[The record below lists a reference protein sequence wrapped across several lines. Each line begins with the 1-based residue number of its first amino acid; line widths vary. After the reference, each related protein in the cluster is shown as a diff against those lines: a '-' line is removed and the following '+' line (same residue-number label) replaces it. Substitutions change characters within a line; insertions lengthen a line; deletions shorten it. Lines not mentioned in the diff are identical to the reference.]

1 VRLAWFSP
9 WPPQRSGVAG
19 RSAELVPLLAARG
32 HAIDVFV
39 DAKRRRLDP
48 VADAPPAAGGVRV
61 LSAHDFI
68 WRRRKY
74 PYDLPVYQIGNSH
87 LHRFIWAYLFKYP
100 GLAVLHDGRVHH
112 ARAEALVPHARTPDY
127 RAEFAWNHPD
137 VPPAAAEFAA
147 LGLDGILYYQW
158 PMLRGVVESA
168 RLVAPHSR
176 GLHRMIARQW
186 PQRPLEHIALGE
198 GPANL
203 DVAAASRTFRSAHK
217 IPDSAVVFGV
227 HGGLTAEK
235 RVRDVVAAFAAVR
248 PSVPNAH
255 LLLVGAAD
263 PWLDLEDQIASLG
276 LTASVTRMLTADDA
290 EFDRSIA
297 ACDVTLNLRWP
308 TALETS
314 GPWVRGLAM
323 GRATVIIDTAHQAHV
338 PSLDP
343 RTWRLHAPAIDPDP
357 HADARAVTVAV
368 PLRDLGPSLELAMSR
383 LGTDEALRRQL
394 GREARHW
401 WEREHTVDRMVAD
414 YERAIARAVLEPE
427 PTTVGWPAHM
437 RPDPDAHARTVLGAS
452 ALDDRQ
458 VLDRLASKS

>member
-87 LHRFIWAYLFKYP
+87 LHRFIWAYLLKYP

-158 PMLRGVVESA
+158 PMLRGVVESNPKA
-168 RLVAPHSR
+168 HGSFFCHLGQHLTFPVHRREHVAPIVGNHELDN
-176 GLHRMIARQW
+176 G
-186 PQRPLEHIALGE
+186 GE
-198 GPANL
+198 
-203 DVAAASRTFRSAHK
+203 SAQ
-217 IPDSAVVFGV
+217 P
-227 HGGLTAEK
+227 
-235 RVRDVVAAFAAVR
+235 
-248 PSVPNAH
+248 
-255 LLLVGAAD
+255 
-263 PWLDLEDQIASLG
+263 
-276 LTASVTRMLTADDA
+276 
-290 EFDRSIA
+290 
-297 ACDVTLNLRWP
+297 
-308 TALETS
+308 
-314 GPWVRGLAM
+314 
-323 GRATVIIDTAHQAHV
+323 
-338 PSLDP
+338 
-343 RTWRLHAPAIDPDP
+343 
-357 HADARAVTVAV
+357 
-368 PLRDLGPSLELAMSR
+368 
-383 LGTDEALRRQL
+383 
-394 GREARHW
+394 
-401 WEREHTVDRMVAD
+401 VAD
-414 YERAIARAVLEPE
+414 
-427 PTTVGWPAHM
+427 
-437 RPDPDAHARTVLGAS
+437 GAQQLHHRS
-452 ALDDRQ
+452 PGFG
-458 VLDRLASKS
+458 S